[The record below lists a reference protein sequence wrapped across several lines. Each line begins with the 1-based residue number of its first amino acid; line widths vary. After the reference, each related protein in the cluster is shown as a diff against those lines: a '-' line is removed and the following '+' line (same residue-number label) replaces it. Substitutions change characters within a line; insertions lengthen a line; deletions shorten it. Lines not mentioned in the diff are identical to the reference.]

1 MLIIQNRSKMKNII
15 QYSLFFSFIFL
26 SSCSNISKPE
36 DTKDIAEEHNEAKFN
51 TLASVIDA
59 QFLVNVA
66 SVNMEE
72 IKLGRYAQ
80 KKSKMPDIR
89 ALAKNLEIL
98 HLKSLA
104 EITVLAKNK
113 LITIPTM
120 PTNEAKDAYKSLNG
134 KFGTSFDEAYC
145 NIVVNSH
152 TKAISSFEQIST
164 ETLDKDIKAWTLSMI
179 PSLRTYLDE
188 AITCQTKYEKLK

>member
-1 MLIIQNRSKMKNII
+1 MNNYI
-15 QYSLFFSFIFL
+15 QYSVVFIAVFL

-80 KKSKMPDIR
+80 QKSKMPDIV

-98 HLKSLA
+98 HLKSLV
-104 EITVLAKNK
+104 EITVLAKSK

-120 PTNEAKDAYKSLNG
+120 PTNETQDAYKSLNRKSG
-134 KFGTSFDEAYC
+134 VAFDRAYC
-145 NIVVNSH
+145 DIVVNSH

-164 ETLDKDIKAWTLSMI
+164 ETFDKDIKAWTLSMI